1 MPAEATPRDNLMT
14 TRSGSIAASDPEG
27 HGDGDWLQPVL
38 AVVAAFGAYFCMY
51 GLRKPFT
58 AATYADATVLGVG
71 FKQALVIS
79 QVLGYTLSKFIGI
92 RVVSEMPP
100 RWRAAALAGLVLV
113 AEAALVGFAVL
124 PQPWNVGCLFINGL
138 PLGMVFGLVL
148 APLEGRRVTELLTA
162 GLCASFIL
170 AGGVMKSTGVWL
182 LDRGISE
189 AWMPATAGAIYLAPL
204 TLFTALLHLVKPPSS
219 RDREAR
225 SERRP
230 MNAAD
235 RRRFLAR
242 YGGVVLAIVT
252 VYVLTNV
259 IRNIRDDF
267 APEIWQGLGVTAPPE
282 VFTQTEFFVALGVLA
297 ASGAAVLVRDNRRGF
312 AFSLGVCLVGFLLL
326 AIALVARAT
335 GLVGGFPFM
344 VMTGLGLYLPY
355 VAIHTTVF
363 ERLLAMTRE
372 PGTIGFL
379 MYLADAFGYLAYV
392 GVMLGGG
399 ILASRVD
406 SLTIFV
412 GSSWIAI
419 AISMVALGV
428 TWRWRPAAPP
438 SEPARGLP
446 AEPTR

>member
-1 MPAEATPRDNLMT
+1 MT
-14 TRSGSIAASDPEG
+14 TDRPGSIAATDAED
-27 HGDGDWLQPVL
+27 HGVATWLQPLL

-58 AATYADATVLGVG
+58 AATYADATAFGVG
-71 FKQALVIS
+71 LKQALVIS

-92 RVVSEMPP
+92 RVVSEMPA

-113 AEAALVGFAVL
+113 AEVALVAFALV
-124 PQPWNVGCLFINGL
+124 PRPWNVACLFLNGL

-182 LDRGISE
+182 LQQGFSE
-189 AWMPATAGAIYLAPL
+189 AWMPAAAGAIYLVPL
-204 TLFTALLHLVKPPSS
+204 AAFTLLLHAVKPPSS
-219 RDREAR
+219 RDRAAR

-230 MNAAD
+230 MNADD
-235 RRRFLAR
+235 RRQFLAR
-242 YGGVVLAIVT
+242 YGGVVAAIVS

-259 IRNIRDDF
+259 VRNLRDDF
-267 APEIWQGLGVTAPPE
+267 APEIWRGLGVTAPAA

-297 ASGAAVLVRDNRRGF
+297 ASGAAVMIRDNRRGF

-326 AIALVARAT
+326 AAAILAREA
-335 GLVGGFPFM
+335 GLLGGFAFM
-344 VMTGLGLYLPY
+344 VLTGLGLYLPY

-379 MYLADAFGYLAYV
+379 MYVADAFGYLAYV

-399 ILASRVD
+399 TLARRVD
-406 SLTIFV
+406 SLTLFV
-412 GSSWIAI
+412 ASSWLAILISVIAI
-419 AISMVALGV
+419 GF
-428 TWRWRPAAPP
+428 TWWWRPMHP
-438 SEPARGLP
+438 SVAS
-446 AEPTR
+446 PTQSPERPLS